1 MDASAVNH
9 FSIGG
14 LPAAARP
21 HAGRERHGRGD
32 AATMVDVTAGSGAA
46 AAGGVIPGFV
56 PSFQEIIR
64 IMRRGDIALAI
75 GILTILVV
83 LILPLP
89 SLVLDLFLAVSITMS
104 ILILMTALFIQTP
117 IEFSSFPTVLLISTM
132 LRLSLNMA
140 STRLILSRG
149 HEGSAAAGH
158 VIEAFGNFV
167 MSGNFVIGI
176 IVFIILVIVNFVVIT
191 KGSGRIAEV
200 AARFH
205 LDAMPGKQMAIDADL
220 SAGLID
226 EKTARERRKALED
239 ESGFF
244 GAMDGASKFVRGD
257 AIAGLLIV
265 FVNVIGGMIIGIAQ
279 QGLPFAEAARS
290 YTLLTVGDGLVTQVP
305 ALIVSTAAGLL
316 VSKAGVSGAADKALM
331 RQFSGYPQA
340 LGMSAAVMLL
350 LAVLPGIP
358 MAPFLLLGGGAGAL
372 AVMARK
378 QNKKLADAAT
388 QAAAASPAQAAA
400 AAAAEEP
407 ISAALKIDDLKIELG
422 YALLPLVNA
431 PDGTDRLTEQIK
443 ALRKSLA
450 IEMGFVMPSVRILDN
465 VQLEANTYII
475 KIKEVDAG
483 SGRVWPNNHMVMD
496 PAGGQVQLPGVHT
509 TEPTFGLPATWV
521 DTSLKEEASLKG
533 YTVVDAATVLSTHLT
548 ELLKNNMSDLLS
560 YGEVQKL
567 LKELPKEQADL
578 IKDIVPGQI
587 TISGIQR
594 VLQLLLAERIS
605 IRDLSTI
612 LEGIADA
619 LAFSRNPATI
629 VEHVRARLARQIC
642 AQNTSMNG
650 YVPLIALSAKWEQAF
665 AESLIGTG
673 DDRSLAMQPS
683 RLSEFMT
690 AVRDKFEQA
699 AREGEAPVLVTSA
712 SIRPFVRSLVERF
725 RSQTTVLSQAEIHP
739 RARLKTVGSV

>member
-1 MDASAVNH
+1 
-9 FSIGG
+9 
-14 LPAAARP
+14 LAAAQTFG
-21 HAGRERHGRGD
+21 ARERHSRGE
-32 AATMVDVTAGSGAA
+32 AATMVDVTAGQGT
-46 AAGGVIPGFV
+46 GTPGSAF
-56 PSFQEIIR
+56 PSIGEIGTIL
-64 IMRRGDIALAI
+64 RRGDLALAF

-89 SLVLDLFLAVSITMS
+89 SLVLDLFLAISITLS
-104 ILILMTALFIQTP
+104 ILILMTSLFIQAP
-117 IEFSSFPTVLLISTM
+117 LEFSAFPTILLISTM
-132 LRLSLNMA
+132 LRLSLNLA
-140 STRLILSRG
+140 STRLILSHG
-149 HEGSAAAGH
+149 HEGTAAAGH

-167 MSGNFVIGI
+167 MGGNFVIGI
-176 IVFIILVIVNFVVIT
+176 IVFAILVIVNFVVIT

-226 EKTARERRKALED
+226 EKAAKERRKALED

-257 AIAGLLIV
+257 AVAGLLVV
-265 FVNVIGGMIIGIAQ
+265 FINVIGGIIIGVAQ
-279 QGLPFAEAARS
+279 QGLGFGEAART

-331 RQFSGYPQA
+331 KQLSGYPQA
-340 LGMSAAVMLL
+340 LGMSAGVMLV
-350 LAVLPGIP
+350 LALLPGIP
-358 MAPFLLLGGGAGAL
+358 MIPFLALGSGAAAL
-372 AVMARK
+372 AFSARRRK
-378 QNKKLADAAT
+378 HAVAAAEAKAAAAPA
-388 QAAAASPAQAAA
+388 AAAAS
-400 AAAAEEP
+400 AAAEEP
-407 ISAALKIDDLKIELG
+407 IATALKIDDLKIELG
-422 YALLPLVNA
+422 YALLPLVNG

-443 ALRKSLA
+443 ALRRSLA
-450 IEMGFVMPSVRILDN
+450 IEMGFVMPAVRILDN

-483 SGRVWPNNHMVMD
+483 TGKIWPNQFMVMD
-496 PAGGQVQLPGVHT
+496 PAGNQVSVPGIHT
-509 TEPTFGLPATWV
+509 IEPTFGLPATWV
-521 DTSLKEEASLKG
+521 DANLKEEASLKG

-548 ELLKNNMSDLLS
+548 ELLKGNMSDLLS

-567 LKELPKEQADL
+567 LKDLPKEQGEL
-578 IKDIVPGQI
+578 IKDIVPGQV

-594 VLQLLLAERIS
+594 VLQLLLSERIS

-619 LAFSRNPATI
+619 LAFSRNPATM

-642 AQNTSMNG
+642 AQNTTANG
-650 YVPLIALSAKWEQAF
+650 YLPLIALSAKWEQAF
-665 AESLIGTG
+665 AESLVGQG
-673 DDRSLAMQPS
+673 DERSLAMQPS
-683 RLSEFMT
+683 KLTEFMT
-690 AVRDKFEQA
+690 AVRDRFELA
-699 AREGEAPVLVTSA
+699 ARDGEAPVLVTSA
-712 SIRPFVRSLVERF
+712 AIRPFVRSLVERF
-725 RSQTTVLSQAEIHP
+725 RAQTTVLSQAEIHP